1 MAVIEVLTLAK
12 GEETVVVGKG
22 SQAES
27 DYREKGFK
35 EATVKPKAKAKAKPR
50 IKMKPKAKPK

>member
-1 MAVIEVLTLAK
+1 MAVMEVLTLAK

-35 EATVKPKAKAKAKPR
+35 EATTVKPKAKAKPR
-50 IKMKPKAKPK
+50 IKMKPKAKTK